1 MHRLSPLAL
10 LALLTLLTGCA
21 DSLVARAGGEPDY
34 SESDPLAGD
43 DDDMATGDDDDIPGD
58 DDDDDGVGLVN
69 LDPAPGSSDHHYRQP
84 LLIVFDTEAS
94 GAEVALAD
102 DYGVAVPHTLE
113 WNDARTR
120 VWIHPVS
127 WLEPDSTYSV
137 SIALGSLQQSY
148 LFSTSHVGVLDV
160 EPESL
165 VGSTWGLQLGDA
177 RVLAPSDLGAASTF
191 ELAGAPLLGL
201 QAVSPSVSLEM
212 GMGVEELDTWSQD
225 GCSTAGAVDTP
236 FELDGS
242 YLSAAPELLTLHA
255 GHTSVTLEA
264 AWVATDVLPDGS
276 GLAELELSGW
286 LHESSLG
293 DLLETPYPCEAL
305 AAGSSSACEPCPSTV
320 GSCVWVEVDGVSAVE
335 VQVELESVSP
345 SEVDACPEGPTQWI
359 GCSASGARG
368 TSLLGWLLLLPFV
381 RRRRR

>member
-1 MHRLSPLAL
+1 MHRLFSLAL
-10 LALLTLLTGCA
+10 LALLTGCA
-21 DSLVARAGGEPDY
+21 DSLAVRSGGEPDY
-34 SESDPLAGD
+34 NESDPLAGD
-43 DDDMATGDDDDIPGD
+43 DDDLVGDDDDIAGD

-69 LDPAPGSSDHHYRQP
+69 LDPAPGSSDHHYRRP

-113 WNDARTR
+113 WNEARTR

-160 EPESL
+160 EPEAL
-165 VGSTWGLQLGDA
+165 VGLTWGLQLGDA

-201 QAVSPSVSLEM
+201 QALSPAISLEM
-212 GMGVEELDTWSQD
+212 GMGVEDQDSWSQD
-225 GCSTAGAVDTP
+225 ACSTAGVVETP
-236 FELDGS
+236 FALEGA
-242 YLSAAPELLTLHA
+242 YLSAEPELLTLHA

-264 AWVATDVLPDGS
+264 ASVAADVLPDGS

-286 LHESSLG
+286 LHEASLG

-305 AAGSSSACEPCPSTV
+305 AAGSSSACEPCPAST
-320 GSCVWVEVDGVSAVE
+320 GSCVWVEVDGISALE
-335 VQVELESVSP
+335 VQVDIEPVGP
-345 SEVDACPEGPTQWI
+345 SQVDACPEGPTRWI
-359 GCSASGARG
+359 GCSAAGAPG
-368 TSLLGWLLLLPFV
+368 ASLLAWLLLLPFV
-381 RRRRR
+381 RRRR